1 MKKLILTAL
10 LVMGF
15 TLVFSCGG
23 TPPAATETDPVT
35 FVEEVDEVDEVEEV
49 EEEAVEEVA
58 E

>member
-1 MKKLILTAL
+1 MKKLILTTL

-23 TPPAATETDPVT
+23 TPPPPATETEREDAVELVEE
-35 FVEEVDEVDEVEEV
+35 VEEVDEIVEE
-49 EEEAVEEVA
+49 AA